1 MRKVTRRGRELAHL
15 SRQRLDREAG
25 FPGIPHMGCRLLT
38 LGYQRETVQGQQREC
53 IYGSFNLT
61 LEHLGFQ
68 AELLTLL
75 QSFKPGLEYVLG
87 TKQLLGLFRVS

>member
-38 LGYQRETVQGQQREC
+38 LGYQRETVQGQQRE
-53 IYGSFNLT
+53 
-61 LEHLGFQ
+61 
-68 AELLTLL
+68 
-75 QSFKPGLEYVLG
+75 
-87 TKQLLGLFRVS
+87 